1 MLLAESP
8 YGDVSTIAAS
18 IPPQVLDAWLG
29 SGLYLEPGVKHG
41 AGNIGK
47 QLKRVC
53 YNEWQSMSAAWLA
66 QPFPASANHIRLGT
80 LNPQ

>member
-1 MLLAESP
+1 LFLIVLLLHVESP
-8 YGDVSTIAAS
+8 YGDISAIPAPGPSDLST
-18 IPPQVLDAWLG
+18 VG
-29 SGLYLEPGVKHG
+29 YG

-66 QPFPASANHIRLGT
+66 QPFPASANHTRLGT
-80 LNPQ
+80 LNSQ